1 MKPMKKLILIATI
14 GGLCTAPAMAA
25 GTAHP
30 LLAGAKAASSSN
42 AAAANIPQLPLPPLS
57 LESSLTVPSFGKQA
71 DGTTKTINL
80 PAIGKLTTYTQNDG
94 KGDSGGQA
102 KVSSQLDIDP
112 NSTKQVTSL
121 AADYSVPQK
130 GQLSSTLE
138 YKGKGYGKETT
149 LDPKTTT
156 GPLGGSFTRSV
167 NNQGKAGSIDTV
179 LNYTTPPPKS
189 SGN

>member
-1 MKPMKKLILIATI
+1 MKPMKKLLLIATL
-14 GGLCTAPAMAA
+14 GLCTAPAMAA

-42 AAAANIPQLPLPPLS
+42 AAAANVPQLPLPPLS

-71 DGTTKTINL
+71 DGTTRIINL

-102 KVSSQLDIDP
+102 KVSTQLDIDP
-112 NSTKQVTSL
+112 DSTRQVTSL

-130 GQLSSTLE
+130 GQLSGTLE

-167 NNQGKAGSIDTV
+167 NNQGKDGSIDTV